1 MNFFNFFYVFEKKS
15 FKPLK
20 NEYNFTN
27 FECFCNK
34 IPYHTQEFPG
44 WLNVYSLNF
53 FFKNVIF
60 INVKKNWKNHVNSE
74 KAINSFEMKKDL
86 IIYWTIIF

>member
-44 WLNVYSLNF
+44 
-53 FFKNVIF
+53 
-60 INVKKNWKNHVNSE
+60 
-74 KAINSFEMKKDL
+74 
-86 IIYWTIIF
+86 